1 MHNSFNLYGD
11 NVTVC
16 VKHIKLFG
24 QGRAY
29 ILAWIYR
36 YCAMR
41 ASYLINQ
48 NRYDADEPV
57 WFFKDQAEFASEA
70 GVSIRTITSAISFF
84 KKHNIVLATRKKKI
98 WWYSL
103 DLTQLER
110 YMCKTS
116 TTESSQKKS
125 LKLVKNETK
134 QSVDCVEFE
143 LDPDRSRELLY
154 LGERYNENAQF
165 AFSDSSQGRVCV
177 LTAKTPFNI
186 HNNVINNNMFQIE
199 NNLYKWV
206 VRALERVTGQT
217 LNHGGKVTLDDQKL
231 GRLWQNLS
239 GHATRTSIENNPCQK
254 LIRSCS
260 ASERA
265 LIVPKFVHEW
275 VFKIIERHDDIKQ
288 LSFSTGEI
296 TDFDTMPSLKDL
308 LEKHMRPFNKGFKR
322 GSTMMNK
329 TRKHE
334 LEPYDD
340 DNTLQQKLFA
350 KLNQTTGAKR
360 IAQQNRASNA
370 AAIVS
375 ALRNRE

>member
-11 NVTVC
+11 NVTVD
-16 VKHIKLFG
+16 VSHIKTFG

-41 ASYLINQ
+41 AAYLKNQ
-48 NRYDADEPV
+48 NRYDADEDV

-110 YMCKTS
+110 YMCKIS
-116 TTESSQKKS
+116 AAESSQKKS
-125 LKLVKNETK
+125 LQLVKNQTK
-134 QSVDCVEFE
+134 QPVDCVEFN
-143 LDPDRSRELLY
+143 LDPKRSRELLY
-154 LGERYNENAQF
+154 LGEHYENAQF
-165 AFSDSSQGRVCV
+165 AFSNCITTQSLRSH
-177 LTAKTPFNI
+177 TYNI

-199 NNLYKWV
+199 DNLYKWV

-217 LNHGGKVTLDDQKL
+217 LTHGGKVKLDDQNL
-231 GRLWQNLS
+231 GSLWQNLS

-265 LIVPKFVHEW
+265 LIIPKFVHEW
-275 VFKIIERHDDIKQ
+275 VFKIIEWHDDIKQ

-350 KLNQTTGAKR
+350 KLNQTTGAER
-360 IAQQNRASNA
+360 IAQQNRARNA
-370 AAIVS
+370 AALDE
-375 ALRNRE
+375 AFRDF